1 VLNAINVEDPREL
14 VSVGL
19 MPDATR
25 EELPAFLESVAAS
38 EAARHERIE
47 DVVDG
52 FVLRGIY
59 EVVGDEDLS

>member
-1 VLNAINVEDPREL
+1 
-14 VSVGL
+14 
-19 MPDATR
+19 
-25 EELPAFLESVAAS
+25 VAAS

-47 DVVDG
+47 DVIDG